1 MSAPRDRKVCMTTHN
16 WVKRGPFVP
25 TTSAEPA
32 TRPAAAW
39 PAPASFQLFGPP
51 RSLPPSVPIAGPST
65 STSTAARKPSA
76 KRASVEKCLEK
87 EKIGKGSGVGST
99 ADQRAA
105 SSRKKAV
112 KSKELDG
119 PAQAVL
125 RLRAVRP
132 RVNYKY

>member
-1 MSAPRDRKVCMTTHN
+1 MTTHN

-32 TRPAAAW
+32 TRPAAVW
-39 PAPASFQLFGPP
+39 PAPASFQLFGAP
-51 RSLPPSVPIAGPST
+51 RSLPPSVSIAGPSSSSSS
-65 STSTAARKPSA
+65 STVARKPSA
-76 KRASVEKCLEK
+76 KRDSVEKCREK

-99 ADQRAA
+99 AGQRAA
-105 SSRKKAV
+105 SSCKKAV
-112 KSKELDG
+112 KKRAASIELDG

-125 RLRAVRP
+125 RLRAGRP

>member
-1 MSAPRDRKVCMTTHN
+1 MTTHN

-32 TRPAAAW
+32 TRPAAVW

-51 RSLPPSVPIAGPST
+51 RSLLPNVSVAGPSS

-99 ADQRAA
+99 AGQRAA
-105 SSRKKAV
+105 SSCKKAV
-112 KSKELDG
+112 KKRAASKELDG

-125 RLRAVRP
+125 RLRAERP